1 MKRLV
6 RTPLQAVLILVALL
20 LALHLLLPYLLRDY
34 LNDKLADMGDRYVP
48 FFEAARHTLTRQAV
62 PMHFIPSEAK
72 ALLQMSGLGIQLME
86 GDSLAGAVSTQSPG
100 PSNGAPALPAQ
111 ANVRVWIK

>member
-1 MKRLV
+1 
-6 RTPLQAVLILVALL
+6 
-20 LALHLLLPYLLRDY
+20 
-34 LNDKLADMGDRYVP
+34 
-48 FFEAARHTLTRQAV
+48 
-62 PMHFIPSEAK
+62 
-72 ALLQMSGLGIQLME
+72 ME